1 MTQTTPKA
9 AREAETP
16 WYHGLKLIADDFC
29 TVDGYKTR
37 ISGPYRFG
45 NPRTSRT
52 ICTIHADFDRSAP
65 KDPYNLS
72 FKRAEQFAALFAA
85 APETATE
92 RDALKA
98 KVAELTAQNERQREA
113 LKAIMHAV
121 CGETGLV
128 WVPWD

>member
-1 MTQTTPKA
+1 MTTHTTPEA
-9 AREAETP
+9 AREAGTP
-16 WYHGLKLIADDFC
+16 WYHGVKWTTETDLPYHEMPRVFGSDGALIC
-29 TVDGYKTR
+29 VV
-37 ISGPYRFG
+37 G
-45 NPRTSRT
+45 NM
-52 ICTIHADFDRSAP
+52 AG
-65 KDPYNLS
+65 
-72 FKRAEQFAALFAA
+72 EQDVWEIYAALVAA

-98 KVAELTAQNERQREA
+98 QMAELTAQNERQREA